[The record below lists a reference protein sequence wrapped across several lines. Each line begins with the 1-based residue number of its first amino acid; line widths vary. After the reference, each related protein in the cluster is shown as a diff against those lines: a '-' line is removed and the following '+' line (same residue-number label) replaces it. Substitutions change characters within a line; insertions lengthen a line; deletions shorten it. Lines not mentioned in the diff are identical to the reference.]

1 MSAYVAHSSPTLCLR
16 QDHTPRYHDKLKN
29 TVISPPA
36 CNYIDHTA
44 ESLIY
49 KDFQGK
55 NEALPRGKKGKIV
68 LAGKWY

>member
-1 MSAYVAHSSPTLCLR
+1 MPQIFAPDYLQYSAYHEMSAYVAHSSPTLCLR
-16 QDHTPRYHDKLKN
+16 QDHTPRYHDKLKD

-36 CNYIDHTA
+36 CIYIDHTA

-55 NEALPRGKKGKIV
+55 K
-68 LAGKWY
+68 